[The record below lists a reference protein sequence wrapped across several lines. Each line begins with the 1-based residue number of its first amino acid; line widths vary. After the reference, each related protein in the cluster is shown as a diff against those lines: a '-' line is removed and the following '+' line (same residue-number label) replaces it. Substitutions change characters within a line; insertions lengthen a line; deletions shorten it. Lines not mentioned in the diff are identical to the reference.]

1 VAIDKSGDDW
11 RGDSAAD
18 LAEYL
23 SAWEAGGYPVR
34 SVVAA
39 ACAGC
44 AGGVFRLRADSN
56 EGCAERTCAACG
68 KTALMLDSED
78 YWEDAEAEAVRCP
91 CGDDRFAL
99 SVAFSLRANGDVRW
113 VSIGTRC
120 VADGRLGCPADWKI
134 DYSPSADLLER
145 V

>member
-1 VAIDKSGDDW
+1 VANDNSGNEW
-11 RGDSAAD
+11 RTGGAAD

-23 SAWEAGGYPVR
+23 KEFEAGGYLVGP
-34 SVVAA
+34 VVAA
-39 ACAGC
+39 VCAGC
-44 AGGVFRLRADSN
+44 EGTVFRLRADDE

-78 YWEDAEAEAVRCP
+78 YWDDARPSAVRCE
-91 CGDDRFAL
+91 CGADL
-99 SVAFSLRANGDVRW
+99 LEVSVAFSMRANGDVRW

-120 VADGRLGCPADWKI
+120 TADGRLDCCADWKI
-134 DYSPSADLLER
+134 DYGPSADLLER